1 MTEAQLG
8 GIARGVELNDENPNY
23 NDLGLGY
30 GSPEDNNENMEYGPG
45 PPERTSKAISVCFA
59 TMM

>member
-8 GIARGVELNDENPNY
+8 GTAHAVELNDESPND

-30 GSPEDNNENMEYGPG
+30 GSPEDDNENMEYGP
-45 PPERTSKAISVCFA
+45 PERISKVNSMCWIA